1 MNTLRLPQ
9 LVGDTPRRLWHQCHV
24 DYGDYVSWGDAL
36 KHVGSTSG
44 GDGIP
49 VVTRSIRPFHGMSF
63 GKGQLWLDMFH
74 INTPDSVQPPILLIF
89 DGYKSHASEPAVL
102 ARAMKLNI
110 LLLCMGPT
118 SLSHWTA
125 H

>member
-1 MNTLRLPQ
+1 
-9 LVGDTPRRLWHQCHV
+9 G
-24 DYGDYVSWGDAL
+24 YAL

-49 VVTRSIRPFHGMSF
+49 VVTRSIRPFPGKSF
-63 GKGQLWLDMFH
+63 GKGHLWLDMLH

-89 DGYKSHASEPAVL
+89 DGYKSHVSEPAVL

-118 SLSHWTA
+118 SLSHWTG